1 MDEFGSDLNS
11 FINMGEKGS
20 DTIVFQ
26 LGSHSLKFGLA
37 SQLTPFVI
45 PMTIAYLKNKRDNDM
60 EVDEEENAND
70 YTDFNYMESDGF
82 NAGISALE
90 QETLKKMAKLE
101 QKLKIKTKSNLPKT
115 YTNIKVFAYLNILY
129 FVFFIFFFVS

>member
-26 LGSHSLKFGLA
+26 IGSHSMKFGLA
-37 SQLTPFVI
+37 SQLTPFLI
-45 PMTIAYLKNKRDNDM
+45 PMTISYLKSKSENDM
-60 EVDEEENAND
+60 EIDEEENTND
-70 YTDFNYMESDGF
+70 FTNFNYIETEIF
-82 NAGISALE
+82 NNGINALE
-90 QETLKKMAKLE
+90 QETLKKMSKLE

-115 YTNIKVFAYLNILY
+115 YTNIKVILK
-129 FVFFIFFFVS
+129 I

>member
-1 MDEFGSDLNS
+1 MDEFASDLNS
-11 FINMGEKGS
+11 FINIGEKGS

-45 PMTIAYLKNKRDNDM
+45 PMTIAYLKTINENDM
-60 EVDEEENAND
+60 EIEEEENVYD
-70 YTDFNYMESDGF
+70 YTDFNYIETDNF
-82 NAGISALE
+82 NTSISSLE

-115 YTNIKVFAYLNILY
+115 YTNIKV
-129 FVFFIFFFVS
+129 

>member
-11 FINMGEKGS
+11 FINLGEKGS

-26 LGSHSLKFGLA
+26 LGSHSMKFGLA

-45 PMTIAYLKNKRDNDM
+45 PMTIAYLKNKSENDM
-60 EVDEEENAND
+60 EIDGEEKEND
-70 YTDFNYMESDGF
+70 YSDFNYVETESF
-82 NAGISALE
+82 NAGINALE

-115 YTNIKVFAYLNILY
+115 YTNIKVIYLL
-129 FVFFIFFFVS
+129 

>member
-11 FINMGEKGS
+11 FINLGEKGS

-26 LGSHSLKFGLA
+26 LGSHSMKFGLA

-45 PMTIAYLKNKRDNDM
+45 PMTIAYLKNKSENDM
-60 EVDEEENAND
+60 EIDGEENEND
-70 YTDFNYMESDGF
+70 YTDFNYVETESF
-82 NAGISALE
+82 NSGINALE
-90 QETLKKMAKLE
+90 QDTLKKMAKLE

-115 YTNIKVFAYLNILY
+115 YTNIKVIYLL
-129 FVFFIFFFVS
+129 